1 MSRDSE
7 IDHTTALCYKL
18 HHSVIRQGKLATIR
32 ELSEESLKQKED
44 LCHELLEL
52 LDKLQAGDCRL
63 KGLLL
68 YELSCTL
75 IEKRRRNLELQS
87 DEENNNCFVDNVVC
101 ICFISLCRTALA
113 QEALRC
119 LQKTEEIFFGDVYEP
134 PGLKKRLRALRGD
147 CQQSISS

>member
-1 MSRDSE
+1 MEWASL
-7 IDHTTALCYKL
+7 LCENGPF
-18 HHSVIRQGKLATIR
+18 HSGL

-44 LCHELLEL
+44 LCHQLLEL

-75 IEKRRRNLELQS
+75 IEKRRRSLELQS
-87 DEENNNCFVDNVVC
+87 DEENNNCFVDNM
-101 ICFISLCRTALA
+101 ALA

-147 CQQSISS
+147 CQQNISS